1 MGDYELMGY
10 DDDELMGDD
19 DDDELLGDD
28 LDELMGDD
36 ELLGDDFYGNEL
48 MGARRRRRRKRRGKR
63 KLRRRGYSRERGLV
77 LGFGTQTIA
86 ANTTV
91 DFTANPQVPFRAK
104 RIIIQGTS
112 ITQLDVEDIKIGKNS
127 MLTSAQAFP
136 ASGFAGGTF
145 DQAIKFDTAVPG
157 IEITVTLTDQSG
169 LANVTTV
176 GMFGVA
182 AER

>member
-1 MGDYELMGY
+1 MPL
-10 DDDELMGDD
+10 
-19 DDDELLGDD
+19 ELLGDLDDD

-36 ELLGDDFYGNEL
+36 ELEGDFYGNELMGDDDDDDDDDVEL
-48 MGARRRRRRKRRGKR
+48 MGARRRRRRRHARGRRR
-63 KLRRRGYSRERGLV
+63 LRRRHYSRERGLV

-91 DFTANPQVPFRAK
+91 DFTANPQVPFRPK
-104 RIIIQGTS
+104 RMIVQATS
-112 ITQLDVEDIKIGKNS
+112 VAQLDVEDIKVGKNS

-136 ASGFAGGTF
+136 ASGFAAGTF

-157 IEITVTLTDQSG
+157 IEVTVTCTDQSG
-169 LANVTTV
+169 AANVTNV

>member
-10 DDDELMGDD
+10 DDDELMGDELEG
-19 DDDELLGDD
+19 DE

-36 ELLGDDFYGNEL
+36 ELLGDFYGNQL
-48 MGARRRRRRKRRGKR
+48 MGARRRKRPAKR

-77 LGFGTQTIA
+77 LGFGTQSIA

-104 RIIIQGTS
+104 RIIIQATA
-112 ITQLDVEDIKIGKNS
+112 INALDVEDIKIGKNS

-145 DQAIKFDTAVPG
+145 DPVSYTHL
-157 IEITVTLTDQSG
+157 TLP
-169 LANVTTV
+169 TTPYV
-176 GMFGVA
+176 
-182 AER
+182 